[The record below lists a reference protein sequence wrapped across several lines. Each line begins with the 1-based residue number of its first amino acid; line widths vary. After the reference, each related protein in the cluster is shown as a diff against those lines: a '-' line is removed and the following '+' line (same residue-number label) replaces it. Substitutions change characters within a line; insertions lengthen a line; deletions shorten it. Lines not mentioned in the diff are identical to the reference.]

1 MEFVIGDVLGK
12 CRLIEWL
19 GDGGNGEVW
28 LAKHLNLETTVALK
42 ILNSAYYDTPK
53 FIEKFYNEAQQLVLM
68 DHPNIVR
75 VFDVDFDRGYHY
87 IVMQFVDGP
96 SLKSLIREK
105 PLSIKDAI
113 GYILQT
119 LVGLDYAHKQ
129 GIIHRDIKLDN
140 LMIAKDGTVKIGD
153 FGLVRKLNTA
163 SDKNLKDEIF
173 GTAEYMPVE
182 QWVNF
187 KKVSFQGDIF
197 AVGISF
203 FKLITCRF
211 PIEAKTPMGIIKKL
225 VDGDRRKLSDFL
237 KEVDPNLEKIINK
250 AIEINPKNR
259 YQSAISF
266 SKALVDYCI
275 KNDYLDIIPSQLY
288 KLFPTQK
295 FIKDKFEEI
304 EAKVLLIDD
313 DPYVHIFM
321 KKFIESV
328 PAHFIGATN
337 GNEGIDLARKEK
349 PNLIIIDHN
358 MPEMSGVEV
367 LKKLQ
372 SDDETNEIDMWMLTS
387 LDDEELMTK
396 AYEDGI
402 TDYIV
407 KPVFLKPFVAKVR
420 RFFKSKNKLLKKINI
435 KHKNDTR
442 NRTRRLKSR
451 MLEETTDINESK
463 ILSKLSHSVDV
474 FKEIDGLKTLIIFSN
489 TGEIYY
495 SLSDSKPDFIVLTS
509 FFHSA
514 MQNSQ
519 LLSQEL
525 GMKYVKDIFLFTE
538 KSTIFVFDII
548 DFKLAIVIDEL
559 ITKDILSEKI
569 ENFLSDFRT

>member
-12 CRLIEWL
+12 CRLIEWV

-28 LAKHLNLETTVALK
+28 LAKHMNLDTTVALK
-42 ILNSAYYDTPK
+42 ILNNAYYDTPK

-87 IVMQFVDGP
+87 IVMQYVDGP

-105 PLSIKDAI
+105 PLSIKEAI

-119 LVGLDYAHKQ
+119 LVGLDYAHKH

-163 SDKNLKDEIF
+163 TDKNLKDEIF

-197 AVGISF
+197 AVGITF
-203 FKLITCRF
+203 FKLITGRF
-211 PIEAKTPMGIIKKL
+211 PVEDKSPMGIIKKL
-225 VDGDRRKLSDFL
+225 VDNERMQLSSL
-237 KEVDPNLEKIINK
+237 LPEVNPELEKIINK
-250 AIEINPKNR
+250 SIEINPKNR

-266 SKALVDYCI
+266 SKALVYFCI
-275 KNDYLDIIPSQLY
+275 NNEYLDIIPSQLY
-288 KLFPTQK
+288 TLFPSQN
-295 FIKDKFEEI
+295 FVDDKFEEI
-304 EAKVLLIDD
+304 EAKVLIIDD

-337 GNEGIDLARKEK
+337 GNEGIDIARRER

-358 MPEMSGVEV
+358 MPEMSGVDV
-367 LKKLQ
+367 LRKLQ
-372 SDDETNEIDMWMLTS
+372 SDDETNDIDMWMLTS
-387 LDDEELMTK
+387 LDDEDLMTK
-396 AYEDGI
+396 AYEEGI

-407 KPVFLKPFVAKVR
+407 KPVFLNPFVAKVR
-420 RFFKSKNKLLKKINI
+420 RFFKSKKKNLKKI
-435 KHKNDTR
+435 KTGPKQDTR
-442 NRTRRLKSR
+442 SRTKRLRSKI
-451 MLEETTDINESK
+451 LEETSDINESK
-463 ILSKLSHSVDV
+463 LLTKISHSVDV
-474 FKEIDGLKTLIIFSN
+474 FKEIDGLNTLIIFSN

-495 SLSDSKPDFIVLTS
+495 SLSESAINFEALTN

-514 MQNSQ
+514 IRNSE
-519 LLSQEL
+519 LLSHQL
-525 GMKYVKDIFLFTE
+525 GMKYIKDLFLFTE
-538 KSTIFVFDII
+538 KSTIFVFDLI
-548 DFKLAIVIDEL
+548 DFKLAIVLNDL
-559 ITKDILSEKI
+559 VTKDILSIKMEK
-569 ENFLSDFRT
+569 FLSKFTS